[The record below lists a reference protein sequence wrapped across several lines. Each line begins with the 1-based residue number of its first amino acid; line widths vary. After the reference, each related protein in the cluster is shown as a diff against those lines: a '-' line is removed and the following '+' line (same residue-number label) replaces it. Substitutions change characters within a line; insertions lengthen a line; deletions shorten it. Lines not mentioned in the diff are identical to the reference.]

1 MPPVAGRLKILNL
14 WVDPVD
20 MRRALNRVVRFVES
34 GDRPHAIFAVNPE
47 KNYSVPKNPA
57 LLEAFR
63 TADLLIPDG
72 IGVVMAARI
81 LHGAA
86 LSRVPGVELMEEIC
100 RLSERRGYRV
110 FLYGAKKEVSARAAE
125 VLRARYPRLR
135 IAGRAN
141 GYVPESGMSQLVEAI
156 NVSGAQIL
164 FLALG
169 SPRQEKWFADHGAKL
184 KNVRVV
190 QGIGGT
196 LDVIA
201 GSVRRAPAVWCR
213 FSVEWLYRLL
223 SDPRRIGRQWALPLF
238 ALHTVLARLGLHGD
252 RGHQGPAGQESA

>member
-20 MRRALNRVVRFVES
+20 MRRALNRVVRFVEN
-34 GDRPHAIFAVNPE
+34 GDRPHAVFAVNPE

-100 RLSERRGYRV
+100 RLSERRGYRI
-110 FLYGAKKEVSARAAE
+110 FLYGAKKEVNAMAAK
-125 VLRARYPRLR
+125 VLRSRYPRLQ

-141 GYVPESGMSQLVEAI
+141 GYVPDSGMPQLVEAI
-156 NVSGAQIL
+156 NASGAQIL

-169 SPRQEKWFADHGAKL
+169 SPRQEKWFANYGARL
-184 KNVRVV
+184 KTVRVV

-201 GSVRRAPAVWCR
+201 GSVRRAPAIWCR
-213 FSVEWLYRLL
+213 FSAEWLYRLL
-223 SDPRRIGRQWALPLF
+223 SDPRRIGRQKALPLF
-238 ALHTVLARLGLHGD
+238 ALHTLLARLGLHGSP
-252 RGHQGPAGQESA
+252 RHRGPAGQEPA